1 MARGVNRWKL
11 QAAALV
17 VLGAL
22 CVLGVYLTGLA
33 PAQSGGVLV
42 CVKQKKPGKGLMRL
56 PTSGSC
62 RGNERGVFLNQTGPQ
77 GPAGTPGGPQGQP
90 GLPGTPGAP
99 GVSGYVTASNP
110 SLPLLTSVGTAT
122 QDASCGTKT
131 VLGGGYQIATSD
143 AADTGKFVA
152 TTSFPLNANTWRVR
166 ADVVPGATPPNPAGT
181 WTLTAWATCATV
193 AP

>member
-1 MARGVNRWKL
+1 
-11 QAAALV
+11 LV
-17 VLGAL
+17 VLGSL
-22 CVLGVYLTGLA
+22 CVLGVYLTSRA
-33 PAQSGGVLV
+33 PAQSGGILV

-56 PTSGSC
+56 PSSGSC

-77 GPAGTPGGPQGQP
+77 GPAGTPGGPP
-90 GLPGTPGAP
+90 GPPGSPGGP
-99 GVSGYVTASNP
+99 GVSGYTTAS
-110 SLPLLTSVGTAT
+110 SLALPLLTSVGTAT

-131 VLGGGYQIATSD
+131 VLGGGYQIVTSD

-152 TTSFPLNANTWRVR
+152 TSSFPLDANTWRVR
-166 ADVVPGATPPNPAGT
+166 ADFVPGATAPNLVGT